1 MAFSLLVIQAGCNY
15 VLNKCSKNEM
25 NQINQGG
32 IMADDRKSNQSGGGK
47 HAGGQQGGGQQGGGQ
62 GGGKQ
67 GGGQGGGQ
75 QGGGQGGHKGGGG
88 GGKQGNR

>member
-32 IMADDRKSNQSGGGK
+32 IMADDRKSNQGGGK
-47 HAGGQQGGGQQGGGQ
+47 QAGGQQGGGQQGGG
-62 GGGKQ
+62 KP